1 MSATT
6 QQTLFPPSK
15 SVMTVSQL
23 TGLLRTSIESQF
35 ADLWLEGE
43 VSNLRMPGSGHVYCT
58 LKDELS
64 QIRAVLFRSTA
75 LRLKFSLQE
84 GMCIIVRGR
93 LTLYEPRGEYQI
105 VLDTVEPKGM
115 GALQLAFEQLK
126 ARLSSEGLFDEAK
139 KTPLPPFPQRVGIVT
154 SPTGAAIRDM
164 LSVLHRRWPTL
175 HVIVVPVKVQGEGAA
190 HHIAKAVTW
199 LNEEDLVDVMI
210 VGRGGG
216 SLEDLWSFNEELVV
230 RAIAASRI
238 PVISAVG
245 HETDVTLTDFAAD
258 RRAATPSAAAETVV
272 PVLADVVDRL
282 RVLTIRASQTIG
294 RHCVFEQRRLET
306 QMGRLAQVRLRIR
319 QEWQRTQVAVE
330 RLRTLTRDQ
339 ITASR
344 DLVRHR
350 QRELAGLNP
359 VFVVKRSIAM
369 ITFLM
374 QRLERQAMVLAD
386 GRRRHIAAIA
396 AHLTQLSP
404 LAILGRG
411 YSILSRLRDGVILR
425 KADDVQ
431 LDEEILARLSQ
442 GQLHCTVKRVLPDP
456 LV

>member
-1 MSATT
+1 MSPTK
-6 QQTLFPPSK
+6 QQTLFQPAG

-35 ADLWLEGE
+35 TDLWLEGE
-43 VSNLRMPGSGHVYCT
+43 VSNLRTPSSGHIYCT

-64 QIRAVLFRSTA
+64 QIRAVLFRSNA
-75 LRLKFSLQE
+75 LRLKFTVQE

-93 LTLYEPRGEYQI
+93 LTVYEPRGEYQI
-105 VLDTVEPKGM
+105 VLDSVEPKGM

-126 ARLSSEGLFDEAK
+126 ARLSAEGLFDEARK
-139 KTPLPPFPQRVGIVT
+139 APLPSFPERVGIVT
-154 SPTGAAIRDM
+154 SSTGAAIRDI
-164 LSVLHRRWPTL
+164 LSVLHRRWPPL
-175 HVIVVPVKVQGEGAA
+175 HVIVVPVPVQGEGAA
-190 HHIAKAVTW
+190 DQIAKAVAW
-199 LNEEDLVDVMI
+199 LNEGNLVDVMI
-210 VGRGGG
+210 LGRGGG
-216 SLEDLWSFNEELVV
+216 SLEDLWSFNEEVVV
-230 RAIAASRI
+230 RAVAGSRI

-272 PVLADVVDRL
+272 PVLAEVVERL
-282 RVLTIRASQTIG
+282 RVLTIRATHTMG
-294 RHCVFEQRRLET
+294 KHCVFEQRRLEA
-306 QMGRLAQVRLRIR
+306 QIGRLAQVRLRIR
-319 QEWQRTQVAVE
+319 HEWQRTLEAVD
-330 RLRTLTRDQ
+330 RLRALTCDR
-339 ITASR
+339 IAASR

-369 ITFLM
+369 ISFLM
-374 QRLERQAMVLAD
+374 QRLERQVAVLAD
-386 GRRRHIAAIA
+386 GRRRRISAIA
-396 AHLTQLSP
+396 AQLTQLSP

-425 KADDVQ
+425 KADEVQ
-431 LDEEILARLSQ
+431 TEEEILARLSE
-442 GQLHCTVKRVLPDP
+442 GQLHCTVKRVLSDP

>member
-1 MSATT
+1 MSASK
-6 QQTLFPPSK
+6 QQTLFQPAK

-23 TGLLRTSIESQF
+23 TGLLRTSLESQF
-35 ADLWLEGE
+35 ADVWLEGE
-43 VSNLRMPGSGHVYCT
+43 VSNLRMPGSGHLYCT
-58 LKDELS
+58 LKDEFS
-64 QIRAVLFRSTA
+64 QIHAVLFRSSA
-75 LRLKFSLQE
+75 MRLKFALQE

-93 LTLYEPRGEYQI
+93 LTVYEPRGEYQI
-105 VLDTVEPKGM
+105 VLDSVEPKGI

-126 ARLSSEGLFDEAK
+126 ARLSAEGVFDEAK
-139 KTPLPPFPQRVGIVT
+139 KAPLPFFPQRVGIVT

-175 HVIVVPVKVQGEGAA
+175 HIIVVPVPVQGEGAA
-190 HHIAKAVTW
+190 SQIAKAVAW
-199 LNEEDLVDVMI
+199 LNEENLVDVMI

-216 SLEDLWSFNEELVV
+216 SLEDLWSFNEEVLV

-238 PVISAVG
+238 PVVSAVG

-258 RRAATPSAAAETVV
+258 RRAATPSAAAETIV
-272 PVLADVVDRL
+272 PVLAEVVERL
-282 RVLTIRASQTIG
+282 RVLTIRVTHTMA
-294 RHCVFEQRRLET
+294 RHCVFEHRRLEAH
-306 QMGRLAQVRLRIR
+306 MGRLAQTRLRIR
-319 QEWQRTQVAVE
+319 QEWQRTQEAVD
-330 RLRTLTRDQ
+330 RLRTLTCDR

-344 DLVRHR
+344 DLIRHR

-359 VFVVKRSIAM
+359 VFLVKRSIAM

-374 QRLERQAMVLAD
+374 QRLERQITVLED
-386 GRRRHIAAIA
+386 GRRRRLAAIA
-396 AHLTQLSP
+396 AQLTHLSP

-411 YSILSRLRDGVILR
+411 YSILSRLRDGILVR

-431 LDEEILARLSQ
+431 IDEEILARLSQ